1 MYREGLILE
10 DRCLNEKPMNWVV
23 AAFYKFVLLPDC
35 VAIRPRLLGCCQAQG
50 IKGTILLA
58 EEGING
64 TIAGSRQAIE
74 TVLAWLKSD
83 PRLADLQHKE
93 SVAEMPPF
101 ERMKVKLKREIVTLG
116 KPEANPAVQV
126 GTYVSP
132 EDWNA
137 LIADPE
143 VMVID
148 TRNDYEVSIGTFQR
162 AINPQTTSFREF
174 PDYVRQFDPAQHQ
187 KIAMFCTG
195 GIRCEKASAY
205 LLSQGFQQVYHLQ
218 GGILKYL
225 EEVPKDTSL
234 WQGECFVFDDRVSI
248 THGLEPGTYD
258 LCRSCGHPISEA
270 DKASPD
276 YDDGICCPHCA
287 EQLTPEKRQR
297 QAERQRQW
305 QQSQQGEPRTDG
317 L

>member
-1 MYREGLILE
+1 LDEKPNE
-10 DRCLNEKPMNWVV
+10 DEKPMSWVI
-23 AAFYKFVLLPDC
+23 AAFYKFVPLLDY
-35 VAIRPRLLGCCQAQG
+35 VQVRPILLEYCQSQE

-64 TIAGSRQAIE
+64 TIAGSRPAIDA
-74 TVLAWLKSD
+74 VVSWLKSD
-83 PRLADLQHKE
+83 PRLADLNHKE
-93 SVAEMPPF
+93 SLANAPPF
-101 ERMKVKLKREIVTLG
+101 ERMKVKLKQEIVTLG
-116 KPEANPAVQV
+116 KPEADPSVQV

-162 AINPQTTSFREF
+162 AINPQTSSFREF
-174 PDYVRQFDPAQHQ
+174 PDYIQQLDPIQHP
-187 KIAMFCTG
+187 KVAMFCTG

-225 EEVPKDTSL
+225 EEVPQDESL

-248 THGLEPGTYD
+248 TEGLEPGTYD
-258 LCRSCGHPISEA
+258 LCRSCGHPISET
-270 DKASPD
+270 DQASPE
-276 YDDGICCPHCA
+276 YEDGICCPYCIGSI
-287 EQLTPEKRQR
+287 TPEKRAR
-297 QAERQRQW
+297 QTERQRQW
-305 QQSQQGEPRTDG
+305 QQFHSVKPATDG